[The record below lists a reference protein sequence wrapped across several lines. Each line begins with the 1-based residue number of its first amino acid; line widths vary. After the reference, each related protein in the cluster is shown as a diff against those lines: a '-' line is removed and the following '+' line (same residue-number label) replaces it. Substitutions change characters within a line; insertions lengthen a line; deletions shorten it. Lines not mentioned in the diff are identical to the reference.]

1 MVNKNR
7 QPLRGRIWR
16 PDAKIDGEMTKEE
29 VRQFKERWD
38 LVNQARFEE
47 VRQMSAD
54 RKLKDLEMLFELG
67 EKLGWAVP
75 TGGEGWEYWRRLK
88 ELSNV

>member
-1 MVNKNR
+1 M
-7 QPLRGRIWR
+7 
-16 PDAKIDGEMTKEE
+16 
-29 VRQFKERWD
+29 
-38 LVNQARFEE
+38 NQARFEE

-88 ELSNV
+88 DLSNV